1 MIQLEKKVLN
11 FFQKNKVKP
20 STKNAKKIIMILDQ
34 KKKKLYLNYILNRII
49 IKEFNKKFL
58 NFQIQ

>member
-20 STKNAKKIIMILDQ
+20 YKKNAKKIIMILDQ

-58 NFQIQ
+58 IFQIQ